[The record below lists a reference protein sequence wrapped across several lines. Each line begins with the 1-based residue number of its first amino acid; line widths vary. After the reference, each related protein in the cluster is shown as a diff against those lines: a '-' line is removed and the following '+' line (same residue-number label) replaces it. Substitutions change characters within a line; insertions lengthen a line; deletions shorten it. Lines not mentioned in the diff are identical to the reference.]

1 MGKVNKLPLE
11 KLGYDWLGEGKF
23 NNTYHL
29 QSNKHK
35 TTIKYRNL
43 TDTEVSALIQNQNYS
58 PNWENILV
66 SDLFDPVLVKNSK
79 FYGHIRIGNLSPYYL
94 DYKDLKLPV
103 GIYNSQIINCE
114 IGHDNA
120 IHHVRYMSNY
130 ITGNDVILL
139 NINDMETSKN
149 AKFGNGIIKEDEAE
163 EKRIWIELCNEN
175 GGRPILPFDGMQA
188 TDAYIWTRNRH
199 DKTLQ
204 DKFIEITE
212 SAFSKKSGYY
222 SEIGNQVVIKNSN
235 MINDVIIGDY
245 AYIKGVNKLKN
256 VTVHSTETAFT
267 QIGEGCEIVNGI
279 IGYGCRIFYGV
290 KAVRFILSSFSQL
303 KYGARLINSFLG
315 DNSTISCCE
324 VLNSLLFPA
333 HEQHHNNSFL
343 CAALI
348 MGQSNMAAGATIG
361 SNHNSRSAD
370 GEIIANRGFW
380 PGLCVSLK
388 HNSKFASY
396 SLIVK
401 GDFLYEL
408 NIKTPFSLIS
418 TDVQNDRLIIVPGY
432 WFLYN
437 MYAVMRNSKKFVAR
451 DRRTMKNQYLEYD
464 VLAPDTINE
473 MFESLDII
481 EEAVGKSI
489 YPNWANYKIEGKK
502 ILLDNQIR
510 INQDIFLENVECSK
524 RKVVLLKAR
533 ESYNLFKKLIRHYA
547 VTQILEQL
555 VDTSDEFTEILTKLK
570 SYKNATRKE
579 FENIG
584 GQLVPKDDLKNLYEN
599 IKADRFK
606 NWNEIHQQ
614 YHYWSANYPE
624 EKLKHALASL
634 AELTENPIIDWDVQF
649 ISQLIEES
657 IATQQWIYSEI
668 YNSRK
673 KDYENPFRTMVYECE
688 DEMNIVIGS
697 LEDNAFIK
705 SEKDVLDDFVK
716 RAQSFLTTIKNS
728 NVQI

>member
-1 MGKVNKLPLE
+1 MGKINKLPLE
-11 KLGYDWLGEGKF
+11 KLGYDWLNEGKVC
-23 NNTYHL
+23 NEYHL
-29 QSNKHK
+29 ESNKSKIHK
-35 TTIKYRNL
+35 KYRNL
-43 TDTEVSALIQNQNYS
+43 SDQEIKTLVSNQNYS
-58 PNWENILV
+58 PHWEN
-66 SDLFDPVLVKNSK
+66 VLVTDNFNPDQIKNSK
-79 FYGHIRIGNLSPYYL
+79 FYGHIRIGNISPIYL
-94 DYKDLKLPV
+94 NYKDLKLPS
-103 GIYNSQIINCE
+103 GIYNSQLINCE
-114 IGHDNA
+114 IGDDNA

-130 ITGNDVILL
+130 ITGDEVILL
-139 NINDMETSKN
+139 NINDMETSPN
-149 AKFGNGIIKEDEAE
+149 AKFGNGILKENETED
-163 EKRIWIELCNEN
+163 KRIWIELCNEN

-199 DKTLQ
+199 DILFQEKL
-204 DKFIEITE
+204 KEITE
-212 SAFSKKSGYY
+212 ADFSKKGGFY

-256 VTVHSTETAFT
+256 VTVHSTETAIT

-343 CAALI
+343 CAALV

-408 NIKTPFSLIS
+408 NIKIPFSLIS

-451 DRRTMKNQYLEYD
+451 DKRTMKNQHLEYD
-464 VLAPDTINE
+464 ILAPDTINE
-473 MFESLDII
+473 MFESLIII

-489 YPNWANYKIEGKK
+489 YPHWPNARDEGKK
-502 ILLDNQIR
+502 ILLDN
-510 INQDIFLENVECSK
+510 NYKLSQDIYLENVECSK

-533 ESYNLFKKLIRHYA
+533 ESYHLFKRLIRHYA
-547 VTQILEQL
+547 ARQIL
-555 VDTSDEFTEILTKLK
+555 DHFEIENLEPQQFLNTLH
-570 SYKNATRKE
+570 SYSSTQRLE
-579 FENIG
+579 FENLG
-584 GQLVPKDDLKNLYEN
+584 GQIVPKEHVKALIED
-599 IKADRFK
+599 IKSDK
-606 NWNEIHQQ
+606 LQNWKDIHKQ
-614 YHYWSANYPE
+614 YHKWSANYKN
-624 EKLKHALASL
+624 EKFAHALISL
-634 AELTENPIIDWDVQF
+634 AEITQTSIEEWNIPF
-649 ISQLIEES
+649 IREIIEES
-657 IATQQWIYSEI
+657 LQTQQWIYAEI
-668 YNSRK
+668 YKSRE
-673 KDYENPFRTMVYECE
+673 KDYSNPFRSMVYESKA
-688 DEMNIVIGS
+688 EMDIVIGS
-697 LEDNAFIK
+697 LEDNTFIK
-705 SEKDVLDDFVK
+705 SEQEELLAF
-716 RAQSFLTTIKNS
+716 QTQTTEFLNKLL
-728 NVQI
+728 

>member
-11 KLGYDWLGEGKF
+11 KLGHDWVNEGNF
-23 NNTYHL
+23 NNKYHL
-29 QSNKHK
+29 ESNKK
-35 TTIKYRNL
+35 KLNKSYRNL
-43 TDTEVSALIQNQNYS
+43 SDTEVSTLLQNQNYS

-66 SDLFDPVLVKNSK
+66 TDTFNPNQIKNSK
-79 FYGHIRIGNLSPYYL
+79 FYGNVRIGNISPFYL
-94 DYKDLKLPV
+94 DYKDLKLPA

-114 IGHDNA
+114 IGDDNA

-130 ITGNDVILL
+130 ITGDEVILL

-149 AKFGNGIIKEDEAE
+149 AKFGNGIIKEGESED
-163 EKRIWIELCNEN
+163 KRIWIELCNEN
-175 GGRPILPFDGMQA
+175 GARPILPFDGMQA

-199 DKTLQ
+199 DIALQ
-204 DKFIEITE
+204 NKLKEITS
-212 SAFSKKSGYY
+212 SAFSTKGGYY

-256 VTVHSTETAFT
+256 VTIHSTETAFT

-279 IGYGCRIFYGV
+279 VGYGCRIFYGV

-343 CAALI
+343 CAALV

-370 GEIIANRGFW
+370 GEIIAKRGFW

-408 NIKTPFSLIS
+408 NIKIPFSLIS

-437 MYAVMRNSKKFVAR
+437 MYAVIRNSKKFVAR

-473 MFESLDII
+473 IFESLDII

-489 YPNWANYKIEGKK
+489 YPNWASSKAEGKK
-502 ILLDNQIR
+502 ILLDNQIK
-510 INQDIFLENVECSK
+510 ISQDIYLENVENSK

-533 ESYNLFKKLIRHYA
+533 ESYNLFKKLIHHYA
-547 VTQILEQL
+547 ATQILEHL
-555 VDTSDEFTEILTKLK
+555 NLENSSADDILSKIH
-570 SYKNATRKE
+570 SYKNSKRKD

-584 GQLVPKDDLKNLYEN
+584 GQIVAKEDLQQLLED
-599 IKADRFK
+599 IKADKFR
-606 NWNEIHQQ
+606 NWQEIHHQ
-614 YHYWSANYPE
+614 YHQWSANYKE
-624 EKLKHALASL
+624 EKFAHALASL
-634 AELTENPIIDWDVQF
+634 AELTQNPIEQWDIIF
-649 ISQLIEES
+649 LRNLIVES
-657 IATQQWIYSEI
+657 IATQQWIYDEI
-668 YNSRK
+668 YKSRK
-673 KDYENPFRTMVYECE
+673 KDYDNPFRSMVYENE
-688 DEMNIVIGS
+688 EEMNVVIGR
-697 LEDNAFIK
+697 LEDNSFIK
-705 SEKDVLDDFVK
+705 EEKKVLDSYK
-716 RAQSFLTTIKNS
+716 EKANIFLNILANS
-728 NVQI
+728 

>member
-11 KLGYDWLGEGKF
+11 KLGFDWLHNGS
-23 NNTYHL
+23 NSPYYHL
-29 QSNKHK
+29 EANKSK
-35 TTIKYRNL
+35 ATKKYRNL
-43 TDTEVSALIQNQNYS
+43 SATEVSTLIQNQNYS

-66 SDLFDPVLVKNSK
+66 TDEFNPNQIKNSK
-79 FYGHIRIGNLSPYYL
+79 FYGHVRIGNTSLYYL
-94 DYKDLKLPV
+94 DYKDLKLPT

-114 IGHDNA
+114 IGDDNA
-120 IHHVRYMSNY
+120 IHHVRYMANY
-130 ITGNDVILL
+130 ITGDDVILL
-139 NINDMETSKN
+139 NINDMETTKN
-149 AKFGNGIIKEDEAE
+149 AKFGNGILKDGEPE

-199 DKTLQ
+199 DKALQ
-204 DKFIEITE
+204 NKLKEITE
-212 SAFSKKSGYY
+212 SAFSKKGGFY

-235 MINDVIIGDY
+235 MINDVIIGDH

-256 VTVHSTETAFT
+256 LTIHSTETAIT
-267 QIGEGCEIVNGI
+267 QIGEGCELVNGI

-324 VLNSLLFPA
+324 VLNSLIFPA

-343 CAALI
+343 CAALV

-370 GEIIANRGFW
+370 GEIIAKRGFW

-396 SLIVK
+396 TLIVK
-401 GDFLYEL
+401 GDFLHEL
-408 NIKTPFSLIS
+408 DIKIPFSLIS
-418 TDVQNDRLIIVPGY
+418 LDLQNDRLIIVPGY

-437 MYAVMRNSKKFVAR
+437 MYAVIRNSKKFLAR
-451 DRRTMKNQYLEYD
+451 DQRTMKNQYLEYD

-473 MFESLDII
+473 IFDSLNII

-489 YPNWANYKIEGKK
+489 YPNSQNSKEEGKK
-502 ILLDNQIR
+502 ALLDEKIK
-510 INQDIFLENVECSK
+510 ISQDIYLENVENSK

-533 ESYNLFKKLIRHYA
+533 ECYNLFKRFIHHYA
-547 VTQILEQL
+547 ATQIIDQIA
-555 VDTSDEFTEILTKLK
+555 SDNLSTEEILNKIHH
-570 SYKNATRKE
+570 YDNAVRKD

-584 GQLVPKDDLKNLYEN
+584 GQIVPKADLNTLLAD
-599 IKADRFK
+599 IKADKFS
-606 NWNEIHQQ
+606 NWHEIHHQ
-614 YHYWSANYPE
+614 YHQWSAHYKE
-624 EKLKHALASL
+624 EKLAHALASL
-634 AELTENPIIDWDVQF
+634 AEITQKPIRDWDTDFLVK
-649 ISQLIEES
+649 LIEES
-657 IATQQWIYSEI
+657 ISTQQWIYDEI
-668 YNSRK
+668 FKSRK
-673 KDYENPFRTMVYECE
+673 KDYENPFRSMVYENE
-688 DEMNIVIGS
+688 EEMNIVLGR
-697 LEDNAFIK
+697 LEDNSFIK
-705 SEKDVLDDFVK
+705 QEEKVLQEFK
-716 RAQSFLTTIKNS
+716 LKATSFLETFYQPNI
-728 NVQI
+728 